1 MLSETR
7 DKLTDLQRRLMALRG
22 HLDLPKL
29 KAEIDRLE
37 QLTVAPGFWDDQKKA
52 QGVTRRRSSI
62 EQHVASVEKL
72 TRDLDDAIVLLEL
85 GASENDEATI
95 AEAGGQ
101 LASLETRVRGA
112 ELSRMLSGPVDHANA
127 IVSIHPGTGGN
138 DAKDWAQMLMRMYL
152 RWAERRGYKTEIVDY
167 QEGDEA
173 GIDGASFS
181 VAGDHAF
188 GYLRS
193 ENGVHRLV
201 RISPF
206 DGNARRQTAFAA
218 VEIVPDIE
226 DEIDIVVKDE
236 DLETT
241 TMRAGGKGGQ
251 NVNKVETAVRM
262 KHIPSGIVVVCRAER
277 SQLQNRRMALK
288 MIKAKLYEV
297 EQQKREDIAA
307 AQAASKTQ
315 IAWGN
320 QIRSYVLQPYR
331 LVKDLRT
338 SHQNGNVDAVLDG

>member
-1 MLSETR
+1 MTR
-7 DKLTDLQRRLMALRG
+7 KRSSLEQTVSTFEKLWRDVDDCKVL
-22 HLDLPKL
+22 LDLG
-29 KAEIDRLE
+29 AE
-37 QLTVAPGFWDDQKKA
+37 GNDD
-52 QGVTRRRSSI
+52 
-62 EQHVASVEKL
+62 
-72 TRDLDDAIVLLEL
+72 
-85 GASENDEATI
+85 ATI
-95 AEAGGQ
+95 AEAEALLSG
-101 LASLETRVRGA
+101 LEARVRQA
-112 ELSRMLSGPVDHANA
+112 ELARMLSGQVDHANA
-127 IVSIHPGTGGN
+127 IVSIHPGTGGT
-138 DAKDWAQMLMRMYL
+138 DAKDWAQMLQRMIL
-152 RWAERRGYKTEIVDY
+152 RWCEKHGYKTEIVDY

-173 GIDGASFS
+173 GIDGVSFT
-181 VAGDHAF
+181 VQGDHAF

-218 VEIVPDIE
+218 VEVTPDI
-226 DEIDIVVKDE
+226 DEEVDIVVKDE

-288 MIKAKLYEV
+288 MVKAKLYEI
-297 EQQKREDIAA
+297 EMQKREEQA
-307 AQAASKTQ
+307 AQYQASKSQ
-315 IAWGN
+315 IAWGS
-320 QIRSYVLQPYR
+320 QIRSYVLAPYR

-338 SHQNGNVDAVLDG
+338 SHETGNVDAVLDGELDPFIEAYLLAAAGGTLKKGGLAGEEAEA